1 MGSKLLWMF
10 RNGSCKVFLAGSF
23 SGAVPGRF
31 CSCGLR
37 TDLGARCGQVLVL
50 TAVPVLF
57 LPLLRCLQ
65 NGSLV
70 GDAMKFECT
79 GM

>member
-1 MGSKLLWMF
+1 M
-10 RNGSCKVFLAGSF
+10 
-23 SGAVPGRF
+23 PGRF

-50 TAVPVLF
+50 TVVPVLY
-57 LPLLRCLQ
+57 LLVTLLAVKQ
-65 NGSLV
+65 VSLV